1 MERYD
6 MDNQTFKG
14 HIMVE
19 FNFNIFQ
26 VFSQHFKV
34 HNIVILSF
42 KPNEIIIQTMN
53 DLEDV
58 EIKGFYTTTIPIE
71 SLKEYDFDC
80 NKPKVNVMIT
90 KALIKSTSKVAAGC
104 KSVSVV
110 SNGFLWS
117 QGDSSHTLIDGV
129 LEECRPLVKSLV
141 EVSFDL
147 CERKRRVNS
156 KAQFRAQVR
165 AQVSDS
171 EDDNDDSDNDND
183 NDDSLS
189 TSEELFGKVVKKPYL
204 HYLFTSRID
213 YKIHY
218 LDDNIRYKSITVKNP
233 TLFKN
238 QYGLDTRIFIAENGS
253 ILFCRCHLFSEGN
266 TIIQPYNNILVNYD
280 ADEDDCEKFDY
291 ELPSKVFKYLYK
303 FISLIHKCKSVIMN
317 NFEILISGYDEL
329 QEECPQVAF
338 TVGKINFYKTV
349 SSSVKR
355 EIENNKRK
363 MLKRNFDKRDDW
375 SNVKPH
381 CHALNEHDEG
391 LMVLPEFRLNHK
403 YYSTHALF
411 KDFEPIRRSELF
423 KYDEDKDF
431 DNPCKAR
438 KA

>member
-1 MERYD
+1 
-6 MDNQTFKG
+6 
-14 HIMVE
+14 
-19 FNFNIFQ
+19 
-26 VFSQHFKV
+26 
-34 HNIVILSF
+34 
-42 KPNEIIIQTMN
+42 
-53 DLEDV
+53 
-58 EIKGFYTTTIPIE
+58 
-71 SLKEYDFDC
+71 
-80 NKPKVNVMIT
+80 MIT

-104 KSVSVV
+104 KSINVV

-156 KAQFRAQVR
+156 KAQVRAQVR

-189 TSEELFGKVVKKPYL
+189 TSEELSGKVVKKPYL

-213 YKIHY
+213 YKIHH
-218 LDDNIRYKSITVKNP
+218 LDVNVRYKSITVKDP
-233 TLFKN
+233 TLFKS
-238 QYGLDTRIFIAENGS
+238 QYGFDTRIFIAENRT
-253 ILFCRCHLFSEGN
+253 ILFCGCHRFSEGD
-266 TIIQPYNNILVNYD
+266 TIIQQYNTLGNYD
-280 ADEDDCEKFDY
+280 AGEHCEKFGY

-303 FISLIHKCKSVIMN
+303 FISLINKNKDVIMN
-317 NFEILISGYDEL
+317 NFEILIRCYDEL

-363 MLKRNFDKRDDW
+363 MLKRNFDKRDNW

-381 CHALNEHDEG
+381 CHACI
-391 LMVLPEFRLNHK
+391 K
-403 YYSTHALF
+403 
-411 KDFEPIRRSELF
+411 
-423 KYDEDKDF
+423 
-431 DNPCKAR
+431 
-438 KA
+438 